1 MKVNSLRAEGGS
13 DATISNDKIKKLNEE
28 IDDLSKKIKEV
39 DKVSNEKAENNEKE
53 LIKLRTDVTVLK
65 GEVGALDD
73 DLKKIS
79 NQ

>member
-1 MKVNSLRAEGGS
+1 M
-13 DATISNDKIKKLNEE
+13 
-28 IDDLSKKIKEV
+28 